1 MKNMNKALQL
11 IEGID
16 KSATAQND
24 FAEIFALRDTLVEKF
39 DKIKALD
46 ENIFNILVDQDK
58 IQEELDAEDENAS
71 DFSIHFKADIF
82 KVNKLI
88 NQFQK

>member
-16 KSATAQND
+16 KSATAQN
-24 FAEIFALRDTLVEKF
+24 EIFALRDTLVEKF

-88 NQFQK
+88 N